1 MKLETNYVW
10 PFTRARKLKVK
21 MMLFGLNQK
30 SPVEN
35 FTYISER
42 LNVLLS
48 HKIKNYTYRLFF
60 LSHET
65 DYLFVLKCVTV
76 LLTSVAQHWQ
86 FHSHTRKKKKEISEN
101 FTLSFNERPRKLTQ
115 VWWERSSKW
124 ILVILNEFG
133 RASYRLKEYV
143 SNDRKYIKEIILM
156 NSVPNCSMVLPAKSR
171 LFVCV
176 GSSLPRHSV

>member
-35 FTYISER
+35 FTYISR
-42 LNVLLS
+42 GVMFCYRIKS
-48 HKIKNYTYRLFF
+48 KITPIGFFF

-65 DYLFVLKCVTV
+65 DYLFVLKCVNA
-76 LLTSVAQHWQ
+76 LLTSVAQNWQ
-86 FHSHTRKKKKEISEN
+86 FHSHTRKKKGISEN

-115 VWWERSSKW
+115 VRWERSSKW